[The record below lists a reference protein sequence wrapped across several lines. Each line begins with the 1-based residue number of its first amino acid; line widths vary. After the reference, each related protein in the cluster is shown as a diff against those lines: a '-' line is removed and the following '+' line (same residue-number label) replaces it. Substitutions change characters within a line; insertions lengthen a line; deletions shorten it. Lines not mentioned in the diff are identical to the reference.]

1 MSNLIFTRILNT
13 DKRIYND
20 VKKVILDYFDNGLYE
35 IYKKYY
41 FQDSKK
47 NYNDYY
53 KVYIEDYIQMIHF
66 LLQYLT
72 DSNTLPYDNDETIKK
87 NIEYLKEEI
96 LDNLN
101 DGIKL
106 DESYLD
112 LPVLEDISSI
122 FSNISYRKILFI
134 INYMIPYLLEQKN
147 IFEITIFNYPIINIK
162 NIINY
167 STNKISLGLLSKIY
181 LRILVVN
188 RRNEYIMSDLELKLN
203 IEKNKLVIYIK
214 Y

>member
-13 DKRIYND
+13 DKRTYND
-20 VKKVILDYFDNGLYE
+20 VKNVILDYFDNGLYE

-47 NYNDYY
+47 NYIDYY

-147 IFEITIFNYPIINIK
+147 IFEITIFNYPIINTK

-167 STNKISLGLLSKIY
+167 STNKITLGLLSKIY
-181 LRILVVN
+181 LRILVEN
-188 RRNEYIMSDLELKLN
+188 RRNEDIMSDLKLILN